1 MRLLNNYPQILRFQ
15 KQIRF
20 LNVIGK
26 FLSLSFEGRY
36 SSLRVAFFVFF
47 LLTPLFSQDFD
58 QSNSKLVGVTRE
70 IHLMGTQCRIDTYA
84 HDRQSGILQLET
96 LLEILEAEEREL
108 STWRS
113 DSVLSRLNQHP
124 INLPFVL
131 DRHLFSLFADLSFWS
146 FATRSAF
153 DPTIGALVEAWNLRG
168 GGRYPSDSS
177 LKKAFG
183 KVGMQYLKLDVSRSQ
198 VVRLRPV
205 IIDAGAFGKGEALD
219 HLLRSSL
226 ELNYDNWLVDL
237 GGQVMVHGL
246 PPGQDAWTI
255 NLAHPFKRQES
266 ALHLKLVS
274 GTLATSGSSEKD
286 LKFRGNRIGH
296 ILDPRTG
303 LPAAYQGS
311 VTVWHSRGLVADLLS
326 TALYVMGLEKGLQWA
341 ESRNL
346 AACYMPISEDSDLEI
361 KATSAFKRRFF

>member
-1 MRLLNNYPQILRFQ
+1 V
-15 KQIRF
+15 IR
-20 LNVIGK
+20 K

-36 SSLRVAFFVFF
+36 SVLRLAFFLFF
-47 LLTPLFSQDFD
+47 LLTPVFSQDFG
-58 QSNSKLVGVTRE
+58 QSEAKLIEVTRE

-84 HDRQSGILQLET
+84 HDRQSGILKLET
-96 LLEILEAEEREL
+96 LLEILEAEERKL

-131 DRHLFSLFADLSFWS
+131 DRHLFSLFSDLSFWS
-146 FATRSAF
+146 FATQAAF
-153 DPTIGALVEAWNLRG
+153 DPTIGVLVEAWGLRE
-168 GGRYPSDSS
+168 GGRHPSDIS
-177 LKKAFG
+177 LKKALG
-183 KVGMQYLKLDVSRSQ
+183 KIGMQYIELDARQSQ
-198 VVRLRPV
+198 VVRRRPV
-205 IIDAGAFGKGEALD
+205 KIDAGAFGKGEALD
-219 HLLRSSL
+219 RLLRSSL

-255 NLAHPFKRQES
+255 SLAHPLNRQES
-266 ALHLKLVS
+266 VLCLKLVT

-286 LKFRGNRIGH
+286 LKFRENRIGH

-303 LPAAYQGS
+303 FPAAYQGS

-326 TALYVMGLEKGLQWA
+326 TALYVMGLKKGLQWA
-341 ESRNL
+341 ESQNV
-346 AACYMPISEDSDLEI
+346 AACYMSTADNSDLEI
-361 KATSAFKRRFF
+361 KATSAFKRRFFK